1 MLSVGFNIAI
11 NATTQGVPKIIESL
25 FPNLPNFIAHLL
37 ATIVLVI
44 VLAKLVYKPYKQ
56 MIEKQRQKITEVLS
70 DAIEKQTQA
79 NIKIKQANSLLE
91 EAKTESVSIINTA
104 RVDAEIQK
112 NKIIDNANLQAKNIQ
127 SYAQNSIKQEK
138 IKAQLEI
145 KNTIVNLAI
154 NSAEKILSKEI
165 DKNTNK
171 KLIEE
176 FIKDLD

>member
-1 MLSVGFNIAI
+1 MLSLGFNIAI

-112 NKIIDNANLQAKNIQ
+112 NKIIDNANLQV
-127 SYAQNSIKQEK
+127 K
-138 IKAQLEI
+138 IFSHML
-145 KNTIVNLAI
+145 
-154 NSAEKILSKEI
+154 KILL
-165 DKNTNK
+165 NK
-171 KLIEE
+171 KKL
-176 FIKDLD
+176 KHN